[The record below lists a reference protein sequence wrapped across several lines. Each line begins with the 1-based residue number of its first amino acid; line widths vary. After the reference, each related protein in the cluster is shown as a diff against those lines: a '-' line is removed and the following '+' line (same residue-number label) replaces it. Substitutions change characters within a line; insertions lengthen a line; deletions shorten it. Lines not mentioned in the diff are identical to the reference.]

1 MHSVENKV
9 CDNRE
14 SGTDDEVFLVFR
26 STKSKPGGIN
36 ICCTEILDT
45 GIIGHSINDWGRDVM
60 QRWGHKHSDDQ
71 DHHFLG
77 SCAKDFRLYD
87 NLEVKVMIPRGR
99 VLT

>member
-45 GIIGHSINDWGRDVM
+45 GIIGHSINDWGRDGVTSIRTTRIIIFLDPV
-60 QRWGHKHSDDQ
+60 QRISGCMTTWRS
-71 DHHFLG
+71 
-77 SCAKDFRLYD
+77 RL
-87 NLEVKVMIPRGR
+87 
-99 VLT
+99 